1 MIDSLLFVYG
11 ILRDLLQCEKLL
23 FVNNEFDRRIFPIAN
38 FDSALAINDFL
49 LGFRLFRLLLFY
61 DLLNRVCNAFKFSCL
76 DHLLD
81 PLLLLLCA
89 TSNICY

>member
-23 FVNNEFDRRIFPIAN
+23 FVNNEFNWGVFPIPD
-38 FDSALAINDFL
+38 FDSTLAINDFL
-49 LGFRLFRLLLFY
+49 LGFRLFRLFLFY
-61 DLLNRVCNAFKFSCL
+61 DLLHRVCNTFEFSRM

-81 PLLLLLCA
+81 PFLLLFYASSKVC
-89 TSNICY
+89 C